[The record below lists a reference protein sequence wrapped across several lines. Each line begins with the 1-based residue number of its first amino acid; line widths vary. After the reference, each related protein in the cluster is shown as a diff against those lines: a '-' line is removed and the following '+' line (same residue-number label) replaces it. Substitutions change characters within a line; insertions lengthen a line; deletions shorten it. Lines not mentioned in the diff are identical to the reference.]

1 MGMTKLDEEIR
12 AVVSEAVLTDELVR
26 VPVVAKHLAA
36 AFPEEG
42 AGEAEIAERL
52 MAAGVSAGVPM
63 EIAGSKPALADA
75 VPEHEWPGSRK

>member
-26 VPVVAKHLAA
+26 VPAVAKHLAA

-42 AGEAEIAERL
+42 AGESEIAERL
-52 MAAGVSAGVPM
+52 MAAGISAGIPM
-63 EIAGSKPALADA
+63 EIAGSRRAQGDA
-75 VPEHEWPGSRK
+75 AMEGEQACAEG